1 MTPRTKPSKAAAPQ
15 RPIQLTDRVY
25 SQLKEEIC
33 NFHFLP
39 GDRFSE
45 NELAERMGASRTPVR
60 EALTRLQRDGFV
72 EVRFRSGWQV
82 RPFNF
87 KYFEQLY
94 DLRILLEQ
102 AAVRLVSEAKPQPD
116 FGPLKGHWLVRPR
129 DRDTDG
135 PVVSLMDERFHGQ
148 VVEGTGNLE
157 MVRVHQD
164 VTERLRIVRRLDF
177 TKPPRIE
184 QTYEEHGKIL
194 NAILH
199 RHVEQAVGLLTKHIT
214 SSKAEVQNI
223 TLHMLEEA
231 RSHR

>member
-1 MTPRTKPSKAAAPQ
+1 MTPRTKPSKAAPAP
-15 RPIQLTDRVY
+15 RPVQLTDRVY

-102 AAVRLVSEAKPQPD
+102 AAVRLLCEAKPQPD
-116 FGPLKGHWLVRPR
+116 LGPLKGHWLVRPR
-129 DRDTDG
+129 DRDTNG

-148 VVEGTGNLE
+148 IVEGSGNLE

-184 QTYEEHGKIL
+184 QTYEEHAKIL
-194 NAILH
+194 NVILH
-199 RHVEQAVGLLTKHIT
+199 RQVDQAIALLTKHIT
-214 SSKAEVQNI
+214 SSKAEVRNI
-223 TLHMLEEA
+223 TMHMLEEA

>member
-1 MTPRTKPSKAAAPQ
+1 MPKRSTPRKIVQAQ
-15 RPIQLTDRVY
+15 RPVQLTDRVY
-25 SQLKEEIC
+25 GQLKEEIC

-94 DLRILLEQ
+94 DLRIILEE
-102 AAVRLVSEAKPQPD
+102 AAVRRICEMKPQPD
-116 FGPLKGHWLVRPR
+116 LGALRGHWLVKPR
-129 DRDTDG
+129 DRDSDG
-135 PVVSLMDERFHGQ
+135 TVVSLMDERFHGQ
-148 VVEGTGNLE
+148 IVEGTGNLE

-177 TKPPRIE
+177 TQPPRID
-184 QTYEEHGKIL
+184 QTYDEHAKIL
-194 NAILH
+194 NAILLKQ
-199 RHVEQAVGLLTKHIT
+199 VDQAVGMLTKHIT
-214 SSKAEVQNI
+214 SSKSEVKNI
-223 TLHMLEEA
+223 TLHMLQEA

>member
-1 MTPRTKPSKAAAPQ
+1 MPKRSSPRKIAQTPRPV
-15 RPIQLTDRVY
+15 QLTDRVY
-25 SQLKEEIC
+25 GQLKEEIC

-94 DLRILLEQ
+94 DLRIILEE
-102 AAVRLVSEAKPQPD
+102 ADVRRICEMKPQPD
-116 FGPLKGHWLVRPR
+116 LGALRGHWLVKPR
-129 DRDTDG
+129 DRDSDG
-135 PVVSLMDERFHGQ
+135 TVVSLMDERFHGQ
-148 VVEGTGNLE
+148 IVEGTGNLE

-164 VTERLRIVRRLDF
+164 LTERLRIVRRLDF
-177 TKPPRIE
+177 TQLPRID
-184 QTYEEHGKIL
+184 QTYDEHAKIL
-194 NAILH
+194 NAILIK
-199 RHVEQAVGLLTKHIT
+199 HVDQAVAMLTKHIT
-214 SSKAEVQNI
+214 SSKSEVKNI

>member
-1 MTPRTKPSKAAAPQ
+1 MTPRKISSKVSPTE

-25 SQLKEEIC
+25 GQLKEEIC

-94 DLRILLEQ
+94 DLRILLEE
-102 AAVRLVSEAKPQPD
+102 AAVRRIGEAKLQPD
-116 FGPLKGHWLVRPR
+116 FGALKGHWLVRPK

-135 PVVSLMDERFHGQ
+135 PVVSMMDERFHGQ
-148 VVEGTGNLE
+148 IVEGSGNLE

-184 QTYEEHGKIL
+184 QTYEEHAKIL
-194 NAILH
+194 NAILL
-199 RHVEQAVGLLTKHIT
+199 RHVDQAVGLLSKHIT
-214 SSKAEVQNI
+214 SSKAEVRNI
-223 TLHMLEEA
+223 TMHMLQEA
-231 RSHR
+231 RSQR